1 MEAKLMDRIK
11 EQLVRHEGLRLKPY
25 RCTAGKLTIGI
36 GRNLDDS
43 GISQSEAHIM
53 LINDIMNCEKQLQAK
68 IPDIYDGLDEV
79 RKSVLLN
86 MCISIPQSR
95 FAPLR
100 EPCYLGI
107 GGLLGFNNTL
117 AFIAAGDW
125 ERAANGML
133 ASKLAK
139 QVGMRAIE
147 LSELMRKG
155 Q

>member
-1 MEAKLMDRIK
+1 MTVVSPRQKPMCSWKMISRTARNNFWI
-11 EQLVRHEGLRLKPY
+11 RFLRY
-25 RCTAGKLTIGI
+25 TI
-36 GRNLDDS
+36 L
-43 GISQSEAHIM
+43 
-53 LINDIMNCEKQLQAK
+53 
-68 IPDIYDGLDEV
+68 LDEV

-125 ERAANGML
+125 ELAANGML
-133 ASKLAK
+133 ASKWAK

-147 LSELMRKG
+147 LSEMMRKG